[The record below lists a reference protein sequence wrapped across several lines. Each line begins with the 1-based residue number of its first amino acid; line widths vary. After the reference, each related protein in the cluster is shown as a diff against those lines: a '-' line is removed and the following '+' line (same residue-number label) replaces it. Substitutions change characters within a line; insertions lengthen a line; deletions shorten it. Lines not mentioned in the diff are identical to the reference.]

1 MARVAVRLFCDN
13 HRHGRHSGVGVV
25 ATLGTI
31 AIVSHPGVF
40 DLRSGHACAKTCG
53 YSFRSTVFLMSL

>member
-31 AIVSHPGVF
+31 AIVSATPV
-40 DLRSGHACAKTCG
+40 SSTSAAATHAQKHADIV
-53 YSFRSTVFLMSL
+53 SALPFF